1 MICRNILRGL
11 RLPKAGS
18 REGSD
23 RVMDEKGKRILRIV
37 GAAAGVYLVFKYI
50 LPLAAPF
57 VFAAA
62 AAVLLKPPAEKVAGK
77 LRFEWRGRVFGV
89 APCVIAVTEL
99 TLALGVLGAA
109 AYAGG
114 RRLCGQIVL
123 FMERM
128 PEWLAQL
135 NRWLTGMCHLLEE
148 RLTLREDTMVYLA
161 QDMIQGLGER
171 MKQGVMPYLMG
182 NSMSLA
188 QGTIGLMVVM
198 ILFMMGV
205 MLFVREMDGIRQW
218 MEHSF
223 FREEF
228 IRIGRVLALAGRAY
242 LRAQGIILL
251 FTMAL
256 CTAGLFLLKNPY
268 YILAGIGLGLLDALP
283 VFGTGTVLVPWA
295 VVCFFRRRWRRGL
308 FLLALYAACYLL
320 REFLEAKLLSDKVGL
335 SPLLTLISIYVGLQ
349 LFGIP
354 GVLLG
359 PVGALVIREF
369 CFNPADSPG

>member
-1 MICRNILRGL
+1 
-11 RLPKAGS
+11 
-18 REGSD
+18 
-23 RVMDEKGKRILRIV
+23 MDEKGKRILRIV

-57 VFAAA
+57 VFAAV
-62 AAVLLKPPAEKVAGK
+62 AAVLLKPSAEKLAGK
-77 LRFEWRGRVFGV
+77 LRFEWRGRVFGAAPWAV
-89 APCVIAVTEL
+89 AVAEL
-99 TLALGVLGAA
+99 TLVLGVLGAA

-114 RRLCGQIVL
+114 RRLCEQIML

-135 NRWLTGMCHLLEE
+135 NRWLTGICHLLEE
-148 RLTLREDTMVYLA
+148 RLTLKEDTMVYLA

-171 MKQGVMPYLMG
+171 MKQGTMPYLMG

-188 QGTIGLMVVM
+188 QGAVGLIVVM

-205 MLFVREMDGIRQW
+205 MLFIREMDGIRQW
-218 MEHSF
+218 MENSF

-228 IRIGRVLALAGRAY
+228 IRIGRVLGLAGHAY

-251 FTMAL
+251 FTMAM
-256 CTAGLFLLKNPY
+256 CAAGLFLLKNPY

-283 VFGTGTVLVPWA
+283 IFGTGTVLVPWA
-295 VVCFFRRRWRRGL
+295 VICFFQRKWQRGL

-359 PVGALVIREF
+359 PVGSLVIREF
-369 CFNPADSPG
+369 CFSPADSPG

>member
-1 MICRNILRGL
+1 
-11 RLPKAGS
+11 
-18 REGSD
+18 
-23 RVMDEKGKRILRIV
+23 
-37 GAAAGVYLVFKYI
+37 
-50 LPLAAPF
+50 
-57 VFAAA
+57 
-62 AAVLLKPPAEKVAGK
+62 
-77 LRFEWRGRVFGV
+77 
-89 APCVIAVTEL
+89 
-99 TLALGVLGAA
+99 
-109 AYAGG
+109 
-114 RRLCGQIVL
+114 
-123 FMERM
+123 
-128 PEWLAQL
+128 
-135 NRWLTGMCHLLEE
+135 
-148 RLTLREDTMVYLA
+148 
-161 QDMIQGLGER
+161 
-171 MKQGVMPYLMG
+171 MPYLMG